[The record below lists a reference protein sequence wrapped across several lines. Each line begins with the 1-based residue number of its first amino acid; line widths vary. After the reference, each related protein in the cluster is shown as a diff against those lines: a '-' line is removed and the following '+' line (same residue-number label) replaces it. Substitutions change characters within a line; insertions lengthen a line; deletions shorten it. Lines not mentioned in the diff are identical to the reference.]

1 MYQRSHYGSAQG
13 SAFESAHVVKY
24 SHPPRDHE
32 ELTGMDGCPRD
43 FRKVCMANGKT
54 RL

>member
-1 MYQRSHYGSAQG
+1 MYHRSHYGSTQG
-13 SAFESAHVVKY
+13 SAFESVHMVKY

-32 ELTGMDGCPRD
+32 ELTGMDGRPRAL
-43 FRKVCMANGKT
+43 RKVCMADGKT